1 MSTTTDPDPDHG
13 SLAFI
18 PLEANPQLMTNLIH
32 KLGVSQGLEMHDV
45 YSLTEPELLA
55 FIPRPALAL
64 LLVFPVSAAYESHR
78 MAEDT
83 LAEDYHGKGSSE
95 PVLWWRQTIRNAC
108 GLMGLLHA
116 VSNGPARAL
125 IGKKL
130 LPASGY
136 VPDLRQLITWDI
148 EEGSTL
154 DELLKKSVDL
164 TPNERSALLEKT
176 PELAAAHREAASGGD
191 TAAPNAEDD
200 VDLHYVCFVK
210 DNDNRLWELDGRR
223 KGPIRRGQLDSNEDA
238 LSAKALSLG
247 ALKFLE
253 REGEDL
259 RFSAIALAGATD

>member
-1 MSTTTDPDPDHG
+1 MSTTTDPNPDQG
-13 SLAFI
+13 ALAFI
-18 PLEANPQLMTNLIH
+18 PLEANPQLMTDLIH
-32 KLGVSQGLEMHDV
+32 KLGVSSALQMHDV
-45 YSLTEPELLA
+45 FSLTEPELLA

-83 LAEDYHGKGSSE
+83 LADEYHGKGDAE

-116 VSNGPARAL
+116 VSNGPAR
-125 IGKKL
+125 
-130 LPASGY
+130 SF
-136 VPDLRQLITWDI
+136 I

-176 PELAAAHREAASGGD
+176 PTLATAHREAATGGD
-191 TAAPNAEDD
+191 TAAPAAEAD

-210 DNDNRLWELDGRR
+210 DNENHLWELDGRR

-259 RFSAIALAGATD
+259 RFSAIALAGASD